1 MAPYLWM
8 LLAAASFATMNALGR
23 AASERGADWRLV
35 ALARVGLMLVFAF
48 VIARAGRVRLAFLR
62 PPALWMRSLAGSA
75 ALLSTFYA
83 VTHLPLSDAVTL
95 MNTVPVWVTL
105 LSWPLLGE
113 RPGLQEAA
121 AVGVSMLGV
130 VLIAQPHFREGNL
143 AILVALA
150 NAAFTAVAVLGLHRL
165 GGVDPRAVVVH
176 FSAVATAVGGAVLS
190 LSGLAPHLP
199 VLRNAHAMTLLVGVA
214 LVGTVGQIGLTRAFA
229 LGVPARVSVVGLTQ
243 LLFAVGYDVFLWRRT
258 LNAWAAAGMVLVA
271 APTAW
276 LLLRRALRRDRAGG
290 NEETVKRDE
299 LSDVP

>member
-1 MAPYLWM
+1 MHPYLWM

-23 AASERGADWRLV
+23 AASDRGADWRLV
-35 ALARVGLMLVFAF
+35 ALARVGLMLFFSLA
-48 VIARAGRVRLAFLR
+48 IARASRVRLVLLR
-62 PPALWMRSLAGSA
+62 PPALWVRSLAGSA
-75 ALLSTFYA
+75 ALLSTFYS

-105 LSWPLLGE
+105 LSWPFLGE
-113 RPGLQEAA
+113 RPGLKEAA
-121 AVGVSMLGV
+121 AVTASMLGM

-165 GGVDPRAVVVH
+165 GAVDPRAVVVH
-176 FSAVATAVGGAVLS
+176 FSAVATAVGGGVLS
-190 LSGLAPHLP
+190 LSGLARHLEA
-199 VLRNAHAMTLLVGVA
+199 LRNAETAVLLVGVA

-243 LLFAVGYDVFLWRRT
+243 LLFAVGYDVFLWNRT
-258 LNAWAAAGMVLVA
+258 VNAWTILGMALVA

-276 LLLRRALRRDRAGG
+276 LLVHRALRRARPGG
-290 NEETVKRDE
+290 RDEIAKRDE
-299 LSDVP
+299 LSAVP

>member
-35 ALARVGLMLVFAF
+35 ALARVGLMLLFAF

-75 ALLSTFYA
+75 ALLSTFYS

-113 RPGLQEAA
+113 RPGLKEAA

-165 GGVDPRAVVVH
+165 GGLDPRAVVVH

-190 LSGLAPHLP
+190 LSGLEPHLP
-199 VLRNAHAMTLLVGVA
+199 ALRNAQAMALLVGVA

-258 LNAWAAAGMVLVA
+258 VNAWAAAGMILVA

-276 LLLRRALRRDRAGG
+276 LLLRRALRRNRAGG
-290 NEETVKRDE
+290 NEEIVKRDE
-299 LSDVP
+299 LSAVP